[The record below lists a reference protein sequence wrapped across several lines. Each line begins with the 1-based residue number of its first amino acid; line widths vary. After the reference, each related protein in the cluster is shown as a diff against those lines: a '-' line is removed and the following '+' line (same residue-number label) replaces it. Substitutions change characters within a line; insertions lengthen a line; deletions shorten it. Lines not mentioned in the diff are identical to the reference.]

1 MDCDDGFVD
10 RDFEEVSMEFCLKI
24 NELRLCF
31 FFFFINFFIKILE
44 KRQRSII
51 QLTGKLKTKKKN
63 VLWNKFH
70 LN

>member
-31 FFFFINFFIKILE
+31 FFFFLIFL
-44 KRQRSII
+44 
-51 QLTGKLKTKKKN
+51 
-63 VLWNKFH
+63 
-70 LN
+70 